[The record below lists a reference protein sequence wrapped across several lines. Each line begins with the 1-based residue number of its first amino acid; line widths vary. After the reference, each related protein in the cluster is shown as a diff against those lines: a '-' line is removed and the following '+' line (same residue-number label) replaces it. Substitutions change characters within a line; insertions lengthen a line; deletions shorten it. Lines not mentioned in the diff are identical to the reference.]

1 MKQFF
6 KQYIPYY
13 KNYIG
18 KFTLVI
24 IGIILVSVGTAGTA
38 YIMKPL
44 LDDIFVNKNEEMLA
58 IIPIIIIG
66 LYTAKGIGRYMQAYY
81 ISYIGQDII
90 RKVRD
95 KFLNHI
101 LNLDLIFFHESHS
114 GELISRITND
124 INRIQNAVSTQI
136 SKIIQEIITIFALVG
151 VTIYQSAELA
161 FYGLIVMPLTLYP
174 LSLMAK
180 KVKKLSFK
188 SQEKNSDITAHL
200 SETFNNIEIIKAN
213 STEYLELDDFEKHN
227 QEFFKINLKAV
238 KINELVSPFMEIL
251 GAIALA
257 VVVTVGGRSVIN
269 GEMSVG
275 TFFSFL
281 TALMMLYTP
290 IKSLSSLFNKLQ
302 DAIAANE
309 RINTIFALQAKIKS
323 GQESFENHCDTI
335 KFIDVSLKF
344 TKETSNDSFEDKYA
358 LQNINLEAS
367 KGETIALVGDS
378 GGGKSS
384 LINTLIRFYDVNNGD
399 ILLNGTSIKDFS
411 LKSLRDSISIVT
423 QRVYIFNDTI
433 GQNVAYGQPYD
444 ETKVKNAL
452 QQAHA
457 LDFIDDLSHGIDT
470 VLDESG
476 TNLSGGQRQR
486 IAIARALYKNPQIL
500 ILDEA
505 TSALDNESE
514 SIITEVL
521 DEVSKDKITFV
532 IAHRLSTIKNANKI
546 AVFKNG
552 KIICQGCEKE
562 LLDNCNEYKRL
573 HTLANI

>member
-6 KQYIPYY
+6 IQYIPYY
-13 KNYIG
+13 KDYIG
-18 KFTLVI
+18 KFILVL
-24 IGIILVSVGTAGTA
+24 IGIILVSAGTAGSA
-38 YIMKPL
+38 YIIKPL
-44 LDDIFVNKNEEMLA
+44 LDEIFVNKDEAMLA
-58 IIPIIIIG
+58 IIPVIIIVI
-66 LYTAKGIGRYMQAYY
+66 YTGKGIGRYMQAYY
-81 ISYIGQDII
+81 ISFIGQDII
-90 RKVRD
+90 RRVRD
-95 KFLNHI
+95 KFLSHI
-101 LNLDLIFFHESHS
+101 LHLDLVFFHDNHS

-136 SKIIQEIITIFALVG
+136 ARIIQESITIVALIG

-161 FYGLIVMPLTLYP
+161 FYGLVVMPLAFYP

-180 KVKKLSFK
+180 RVKKLSFT

-213 STEYLELDDFEKHN
+213 STEKLELKEFAKHN
-227 QEFFKINLKAV
+227 QEFFNVNIKAV

-257 VVVTVGGRSVIN
+257 VVITVGGREVIDGN
-269 GEMSVG
+269 MTVG
-275 TFFSFL
+275 TFFSFM

-290 IKSLSSLFNKLQ
+290 IKSLSSLINQLQ

-309 RINTIFALQAKIKS
+309 RINNIFDLKPQIVS
-323 GQESFENHCDTI
+323 GKDNIIENCNTI
-335 KFIDVSLKF
+335 KFINTTLKF
-344 TKETSNDSFEDKYA
+344 KDKYA
-358 LQNINLEAS
+358 LKDININAT

-384 LINTLIRFYDVNNGD
+384 LINTLIRFYDTSSGD
-399 ILLNGTSIKDFS
+399 ILINDKSIKDYS
-411 LKSLRDSISIVT
+411 LQSLRDSISIVT

-433 GQNVAYGQPYD
+433 GRNVSYGQEYN
-444 ETKVKNAL
+444 EQKVIDAL
-452 QQAHA
+452 TQAHA
-457 LDFIDDLSHGIDT
+457 LKFINNMPNGIDT
-470 VLDESG
+470 ILDESG

-521 DEVSKDKITFV
+521 DEVSKNKITFV

-546 AVFKNG
+546 AVFKDGN
-552 KIICQGCEKE
+552 IICQGTQNQ
-562 LLDNCNEYKRL
+562 LLESCSEYQRL
-573 HTLANI
+573 YNLANI

>member
-1 MKQFF
+1 MIQFF

-13 KNYIG
+13 KDYIG
-18 KFTLVI
+18 RFVLVI
-24 IGIILVSVGTAGTA
+24 IGIILVSAGTAGSA
-38 YIMKPL
+38 YIIKPL
-44 LDDIFVNKNEEMLA
+44 LDEIFINKDEMMLSL
-58 IIPIIIIG
+58 IPIIIIA
-66 LYTAKGIGRYMQAYY
+66 LYTGKGMGRYLQAYY

-90 RKVRD
+90 RRVRD
-95 KFLNHI
+95 KFLGHI
-101 LNLDLIFFHESHS
+101 LDLDLIFFNNNHS

-136 SKIIQEIITIFALVG
+136 ARIIQESITIVALIG

-161 FYGLIVMPLTLYP
+161 FYGLVVMPLAFYP

-180 KVKKLSFK
+180 RVKKLSFK

-213 STEYLELDDFEKHN
+213 STETLEMKDFSKHN
-227 QEFFKINLKAV
+227 QEFFNVNIKSV
-238 KINELVSPFMEIL
+238 KINELVSPFMEVL

-257 VVVTVGGRSVIN
+257 VVITVGGREVIN
-269 GEMSVG
+269 GNMTVG
-275 TFFSFL
+275 TFFSFM

-290 IKSLSSLFNKLQ
+290 IKSLSSLFNQLQ

-309 RINTIFALQAKIKS
+309 RINDIFALKPDIIS
-323 GQESFENHCDTI
+323 GKENFD
-335 KFIDVSLKF
+335 
-344 TKETSNDSFEDKYA
+344 
-358 LQNINLEAS
+358 QNINNIKFNNVCLDFDNKSALKNINLDAS

-384 LINTLIRFYDVNNGD
+384 LINTLIRFYDT
-399 ILLNGTSIKDFS
+399 TSGEIFIDKKNINQYS
-411 LKSLRDSISIVT
+411 LDSLRKNISIVT

-433 GQNVAYGQPYD
+433 GLNVSYGQEYC
-444 ETKVKNAL
+444 ETQVKEAL
-452 QQAHA
+452 TKAHA
-457 LDFIDDLSHGIDT
+457 LEFVNQMTNGIDT

-486 IAIARALYKNPQIL
+486 LAIARALYKNPQIL

-514 SIITEVL
+514 SLITKVL
-521 DEVSKDKITFV
+521 EEVSKDKITFV
-532 IAHRLSTIKNANKI
+532 IAHRLSTIRNANKI
-546 AVFKNG
+546 VVFKKG
-552 KIICQGCEKE
+552 LVVGQGTQNE
-562 LLDNCNEYKRL
+562 LLDSCDEYKRL
-573 HTLANI
+573 YNLANI

>member
-13 KNYIG
+13 KDYVG
-18 KFTLVI
+18 KFILVL
-24 IGIILVSVGTAGTA
+24 IGIILVSGGTAGSA

-44 LDDIFVNKNEEMLA
+44 LDDIFVNKDEVMLA
-58 IIPIIIIG
+58 IIPIVIIG

-95 KFLNHI
+95 KFLGHI
-101 LNLDLIFFHESHS
+101 LNLDLVFFHESHS

-124 INRIQNAVSTQI
+124 INRIQSAVSTQI
-136 SKIIQEIITIFALVG
+136 SRIIQETITIIALVG
-151 VTIYQSAELA
+151 VTIYQSPELA
-161 FYGLIVMPLTLYP
+161 FYGLVVMPLAFYP

-180 KVKKLSFK
+180 KVKKISFK

-213 STEYLELDDFEKHN
+213 STEYLEVDDFSKHN
-227 QEFFKINLKAV
+227 KDFFKINLKAV

-257 VVVTVGGRSVIN
+257 VVVTVGGKEVIN
-269 GEMSVG
+269 GNMTVG

-290 IKSLSSLFNKLQ
+290 IKALSSLFNQLQ

-309 RINTIFALQAKIKS
+309 RINSIFSLEAKIKS
-323 GQESFENHCDTI
+323 GDKSFDSSCDSIKFEN
-335 KFIDVSLKF
+335 VSLKF
-344 TKETSNDSFEDKYA
+344 DEKYA
-358 LQNINLEAS
+358 LKDINLEAK

-384 LINTLIRFYDVNNGD
+384 LINTLIRFYDTNDGD
-399 ILLNGTSIKDFS
+399 ILINDTNVKDFS
-411 LKSLRDSISIVT
+411 LESLRDSISIVT

-433 GQNVAYGQPYD
+433 GLNVSYGQEYD
-444 ETKVKNAL
+444 KQKVTDAL
-452 QQAHA
+452 TQAHA
-457 LDFIDDLSHGIDT
+457 LEFVESMPEGIDT
-470 VLDESG
+470 ILDESG

-486 IAIARALYKNPQIL
+486 IAIARALYKNPKIL

-514 SIITEVL
+514 SIITKVL
-521 DEVSKDKITFV
+521 NTVSKDKITFV
-532 IAHRLSTIKNANKI
+532 IAHRLSTIKNADKI

-552 KIICQGCEKE
+552 NIICQGNQEK
-562 LLDNCNEYKRL
+562 LLETCKEYKRL
-573 HTLANI
+573 YNLANI